1 MTARPGTG
9 EGGDVT
15 TGQGVGGGGNVSAP
29 PGTGGGGSGTTQL
42 LYASS
47 LYGAATLAAAL
58 DSGCLPPAARRV
70 LLVSN
75 NASVPETTPPLDRMP
90 GFARLREGG
99 GGRFD
104 DVLSW
109 NAAIAPLHPGGW
121 SPRGDELPL
130 WERHLRLLWG
140 LGDGG
145 RVELVVESLQVAP
158 ALTLARIFQD
168 APLTVYAD
176 GLMTYGPTRNK
187 IDPLVGE
194 RVRRVLHLDLVPGL
208 RPLLLGEFGAVTET
222 VPVDAFTKVLDELAT
237 HDTASG
243 AEEDGGEGG
252 ALLLGQY
259 LSALDILTADEEE
272 ELHLR
277 MVRGAVARGHRR
289 LVFKPHPVA
298 PPSWSRRLER
308 EAAGLGARLAVLEQ
322 PVLAEVVF
330 RRMRP
335 ELVAGC
341 FSTALFTADR
351 FHGIPVARVGTD
363 LLLQRLAPYQNSNRI
378 PVTLA
383 DALLPD
389 LEAPAGAAPADVDVP
404 GLVRAVGFA
413 MQPDLRPDLREAAE
427 QYLARSAPAHV
438 ARYFKRRRLTVLG
451 LPGGLPVPRG
461 QAVRRVARRVPGLR
475 RAAARLR

>member
-1 MTARPGTG
+1 MTARP
-9 EGGDVT
+9 
-15 TGQGVGGGGNVSAP
+15 
-29 PGTGGGGSGTTQL
+29 GTTQL

-58 DSGCLPPAARRV
+58 DGGCLPPAGRRV
-70 LLVSN
+70 LLVST
-75 NASVPETTPPLDRMP
+75 NAAVPETTPPLDRMP

-104 DVLSW
+104 EVLSW
-109 NAAIAPLHPGGW
+109 NGTIAPLHPAGW

-130 WERHLRLLWG
+130 WERYLRLLWG
-140 LGDGG
+140 LGDTG
-145 RVELVVESLQVAP
+145 RVELVLESLQVAP

-176 GLMTYGPTRNK
+176 GLMTYGPTRNR

-194 RVRRVLHLDLVPGL
+194 RVRRVLHPDLVPGL
-208 RPLLLGEFGAVTET
+208 RPLLLGEFGAVPET
-222 VPVDAFTKVLDELAT
+222 VPVDAFTKVLDDLAA

-243 AEEDGGEGG
+243 PDRDGRDRDGGKRDGGEGG

-308 EAAGLGARLAVLEQ
+308 EAAALGAELTLLER

-363 LLLQRLAPYQNSNRI
+363 LLLRRLAPYQNSNRI

-389 LEAPAGAAPADVDVP
+389 LEAPAGTAPADVDVP

-427 QYLARSAPAHV
+427 QYLERSTPDHV

-461 QAVRRVARRVPGLR
+461 QAVRRVARRVPVLR